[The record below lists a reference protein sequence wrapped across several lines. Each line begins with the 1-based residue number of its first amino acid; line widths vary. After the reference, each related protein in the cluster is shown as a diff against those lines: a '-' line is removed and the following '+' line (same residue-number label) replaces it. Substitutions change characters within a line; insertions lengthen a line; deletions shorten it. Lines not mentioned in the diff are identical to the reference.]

1 MGITF
6 TRKAGKMYRYYLCQN
21 ASKSGYG
28 ACPVTSVAAG
38 EIERVVV
45 DRLRNVL
52 RDPEIIARVSR
63 VVESPLSHGEIRDAF
78 QNVDVLWDELFPGE
92 QTRIVELL
100 VESVVVEEKGI
111 VLTFRA
117 NGLRSLALESR
128 GAEQTGA
135 AAGQAGDA
143 VTIRIP
149 MEFKRRGGRKEIIV
163 PEADASDVAV
173 VAPPQEPLVLALAQA
188 RQWQDMLDAGKFD
201 TIAALA
207 KRMKVST
214 VYAARMLR
222 LNYLAPDIVQAIL
235 DGREPSGLSLIKLSE
250 PMPMAWAE
258 QRASLG
264 FAPVVVSD

>member
-1 MGITF
+1 
-6 TRKAGKMYRYYLCQN
+6 
-21 ASKSGYG
+21 
-28 ACPVTSVAAG
+28 VAAG

-52 RDPEIIARVSR
+52 RDPEITARVAR
-63 VVESPLSHGEIRDAF
+63 MAESPLRNEEIREAL
-78 QNVDVLWDELFPGE
+78 QNVDGLWDELFPGE

-128 GAEQTGA
+128 GAEQTEA
-135 AAGQAGDA
+135 TAGQGDA
-143 VTIRIP
+143 PITIRIP
-149 MEFKRRGGRKEIIV
+149 MEIKRRGGRKEIIV
-163 PEADASDVAV
+163 PEGNAPGVEVA
-173 VAPPQEPLVLALAQA
+173 APPQEPLVLALAQA

-201 TIAALA
+201 TIEALA

-222 LNYLAPDIVQAIL
+222 LNYLAPDIVQTIL

-250 PMPMAWAE
+250 PLPMTWAE
-258 QRASLG
+258 QRARLG
-264 FAPVVVSD
+264 FTPAGELA